1 VSRTT
6 TIGLAIALV
15 LVAAGA
21 WLLLPNLTTS
31 TVPYP
36 AGCAELHLSDGRCAA
51 IVEALVGRAGINE
64 AKVREIALVRQDG
77 WLAAAQFRMTG
88 GRTRT
93 AERTCGGIEREL
105 DILCTDE
112 PAVILHTGID
122 RDVPCVGEPPD
133 GCASP
138 PPSIDPWVAA
148 MAVPLT
154 VDALDIPIDHAGRY
168 EVPLGIATIPN
179 GMLTE
184 RTLAIPDSSP
194 DGMLF
199 SPDGIDLEVRST
211 EDGDLVDH
219 PYAHGWRPGLEWV
232 DVRLVFVITQA
243 DPGAVLEVRD
253 IVVR

>member
-1 VSRTT
+1 MSRTT
-6 TIGLAIALV
+6 TLGLGIALV

-21 WLLLPNLTTS
+21 WLLLAGVLTS
-31 TVPYP
+31 TLPYP

-64 AKVREIALVRQDG
+64 ARVSEIALVRQDG
-77 WLAAAQFRMTG
+77 WLAAARFRMAG

-93 AERTCGGIEREL
+93 AERACGGLEREL
-105 DILCTDE
+105 DILCTDD
-112 PAVILHTGID
+112 PAVIVHTGVD
-122 RDVPCVGEPPD
+122 RDVPCPGEPPD

-138 PPSIDPWVAA
+138 LPPVDPSVAA

-154 VDALDIPIDHAGRY
+154 VDALDVPIDHVGRY
-168 EVPLGIATIPN
+168 EIPLGIATIPN

-184 RTLAIPDSSP
+184 RALSLPDASP

-199 SPDGIDLEVRST
+199 SPEGVSLEVRST
-211 EDGDLVDH
+211 EDGDPVDH
-219 PYAHGWRPGLEWV
+219 AYAHGWRPGIEWV
-232 DVRLVFVITQA
+232 DVGLVFEITQF

-253 IVVR
+253 VVVR